1 MLARTR
7 AAATAA
13 AVLAWL
19 LLSACSHPASPAP
32 ERVTMAYC
40 GSGPQA
46 RPQVLE
52 IVCGTSDITADRLAW
67 SSWGGQI
74 ATAVGTAVV
83 DTCAYEDCHTG
94 SYTSVPIVLVA
105 SEIVRCGRSTQAYTR
120 LQYVFVGGSPFSGL
134 PANGVDFSH
143 FIAAPDRPSPP
154 ANQVVSLT
162 C

>member
-1 MLARTR
+1 MPVRTR

-52 IVCGTSDITADRLAW
+52 I
-67 SSWGGQI
+67 
-74 ATAVGTAVV
+74 
-83 DTCAYEDCHTG
+83 
-94 SYTSVPIVLVA
+94 
-105 SEIVRCGRSTQAYTR
+105 
-120 LQYVFVGGSPFSGL
+120 
-134 PANGVDFSH
+134 DFSH